1 MESGWFMLIVLAVM
15 GGIIAYLG
23 DKIGSKVGK
32 RKIKLM
38 GLRPKYTS
46 ILVTIMTGISI
57 AVVTL
62 GVMSVLSENARV
74 ALFGMNKLRQQ
85 QHVLE
90 EQRDR
95 LLAEADKLAREMQEK
110 NDLLADNELKL
121 ASQEEQLDGA
131 NDRLRLTLLDL
142 EQVQAARDDASAQLG
157 IVQTAF
163 NQANAD
169 LATARGEI
177 EELEHTK
184 AGLTK
189 TVAALDERNRLLN
202 ESMLTVREGTVLF
215 RVGEVLSSSV
225 LTAGQ
230 PQDETRSQLSG
241 IMVNINNMIRQRL
254 NITDEKAVLLYISP
268 DEFERTVQ
276 ELSNSPKSSKL
287 IRVTA
292 AGNIITGEPALV
304 HVNVYDNNL
313 VYNRGREVYTEY
325 FTSEEIESGAEL
337 QLLHFLHNVNRSAQS
352 DGILPDPLSGNV
364 GALTAV
370 EMFDTIS
377 RMKAYGNTGLT
388 LQAVTTQNI
397 FTAGPL
403 RIEIRVEPNRR

>member
-15 GGIIAYLG
+15 GGLIAYLG

-131 NDRLRLTLLDL
+131 NDHLRLTLLDL
-142 EQVQAARDDASAQLG
+142 EQVQAARDDASAQLE

-163 NQANAD
+163 NQVHAD
-169 LATARGEI
+169 LATAQGEI

-230 PQDETRSQLSG
+230 SQDETRSQLSG

-276 ELSNSPKSSKL
+276 ELSNSPKDSKL

-304 HVNVYDNNL
+304 HVNIYDNNL

-337 QLLHFLHNVNRSAQS
+337 QLLHFLHNVNRSAQA

-388 LQAVTTQNI
+388 LRAVTTQNI

>member
-15 GGIIAYLG
+15 GGLIAYLG

-163 NQANAD
+163 NQVHAD
-169 LATARGEI
+169 LATAQGEI

-230 PQDETRSQLSG
+230 SQDETRSQLSG

-276 ELSNSPKSSKL
+276 ELSNSPKDSKL

-325 FTSEEIESGAEL
+325 FTSEEIESGTEL
-337 QLLHFLHNVNRSAQS
+337 QLLHFLHNVNRSAQA

-388 LQAVTTQNI
+388 LRAVTTQNI

-403 RIEIRVEPNRR
+403 RIEIRVAPNRR

>member
-15 GGIIAYLG
+15 GGLIAYLG

-169 LATARGEI
+169 LATAQGEI

-230 PQDETRSQLSG
+230 SQDETRSQLSG

-276 ELSNSPKSSKL
+276 ELSNSPKDSKL

-337 QLLHFLHNVNRSAQS
+337 QLLHFLHNVNRSAQA

-388 LQAVTTQNI
+388 LRAVTTQNI

>member
-15 GGIIAYLG
+15 GGLIAYLG

-142 EQVQAARDDASAQLG
+142 EQVQAARDDASAQLE

-163 NQANAD
+163 NQVHAD
-169 LATARGEI
+169 LATAQGEI

-230 PQDETRSQLSG
+230 SQDETRSQLSG

-276 ELSNSPKSSKL
+276 ELSNSPKDSKL

-337 QLLHFLHNVNRSAQS
+337 QLLHFLHNVNRSAQA

-388 LQAVTTQNI
+388 LRAVTTQNI

>member
-15 GGIIAYLG
+15 GGLIAYLG

-62 GVMSVLSENARV
+62 GVMSVLSENPRV

-110 NDLLADNELKL
+110 NDLLADNEVKL

-163 NQANAD
+163 NQVHAD
-169 LATARGEI
+169 LATAQGEI

-230 PQDETRSQLSG
+230 SQDETRSQLSG

-276 ELSNSPKSSKL
+276 ELSNSPKDSKL

-304 HVNVYDNNL
+304 HVNIYDNNL

-337 QLLHFLHNVNRSAQS
+337 QLLHFLHNVNRSAQA

-388 LQAVTTQNI
+388 LRAVTTQNI

>member
-15 GGIIAYLG
+15 GGLIAYLG

-142 EQVQAARDDASAQLG
+142 DQVQAARDDASAQLG

-169 LATARGEI
+169 LATAQGEI

-230 PQDETRSQLSG
+230 SQDETRSQLSG

-325 FTSEEIESGAEL
+325 FTSEEIASGAE
-337 QLLHFLHNVNRSAQS
+337 
-352 DGILPDPLSGNV
+352 
-364 GALTAV
+364 
-370 EMFDTIS
+370 
-377 RMKAYGNTGLT
+377 
-388 LQAVTTQNI
+388 
-397 FTAGPL
+397 
-403 RIEIRVEPNRR
+403 

>member
-1 MESGWFMLIVLAVM
+1 M
-15 GGIIAYLG
+15 GGLIAYLG

-169 LATARGEI
+169 LATAQGEI

-230 PQDETRSQLSG
+230 SQDETRSQLSG

-276 ELSNSPKSSKL
+276 ELSNSPKDSKL

-337 QLLHFLHNVNRSAQS
+337 QLLHFLHNVNRSAQA

-370 EMFDTIS
+370 EMFDAIS

-388 LQAVTTQNI
+388 LRAVTTQNI

>member
-15 GGIIAYLG
+15 GGLIAYLG

-163 NQANAD
+163 NQVHAD
-169 LATARGEI
+169 LATAQGEI

-230 PQDETRSQLSG
+230 SQDETRSQLSG

-276 ELSNSPKSSKL
+276 ELSNSPKDSKL

-304 HVNVYDNNL
+304 HVNIYDNNL

-337 QLLHFLHNVNRSAQS
+337 QLLHFLHNVNRSAQA
-352 DGILPDPLSGNV
+352 DGILPDPLNGNV

-388 LQAVTTQNI
+388 LRAVTTQNI

>member
-15 GGIIAYLG
+15 GGLIAYLG

-169 LATARGEI
+169 LATAQGEI

>member
-15 GGIIAYLG
+15 GGLIAYLG

-95 LLAEADKLAREMQEK
+95 LLDEADKLAREMQEK

-121 ASQEEQLDGA
+121 ASQEEPLDGA

-163 NQANAD
+163 NQVHAD
-169 LATARGEI
+169 LATAQGEI

-230 PQDETRSQLSG
+230 SQDETRSQLSG

-276 ELSNSPKSSKL
+276 ELSNSPKDSKL

-304 HVNVYDNNL
+304 HVNIYDNNL

-337 QLLHFLHNVNRSAQS
+337 QLLHFLHNVNRSAQA
-352 DGILPDPLSGNV
+352 DRILPDPLSGNV

-388 LQAVTTQNI
+388 LRAVTTQNI

>member
-15 GGIIAYLG
+15 GGLIAYLG

-110 NDLLADNELKL
+110 NDLLADNEVKL

-142 EQVQAARDDASAQLG
+142 DQVQAARDDASAQLG

-163 NQANAD
+163 NQVHAD
-169 LATARGEI
+169 LATAQGEI

-230 PQDETRSQLSG
+230 SQDETRSQLSG

-276 ELSNSPKSSKL
+276 ELSNSPKDSKL

-304 HVNVYDNNL
+304 HVNIYDNNL

-325 FTSEEIESGAEL
+325 FTSEEIESGTEL
-337 QLLHFLHNVNRSAQS
+337 QLLHFLHNVNRSAQA

-388 LQAVTTQNI
+388 LRAVTTQNI

>member
-15 GGIIAYLG
+15 GGLIAYLG

-95 LLAEADKLAREMQEK
+95 LLAEADKLAKEMQEK
-110 NDLLADNELKL
+110 NDLLADNEVKL

-169 LATARGEI
+169 LATAQGEI

-230 PQDETRSQLSG
+230 SQDETRSQLSG

-276 ELSNSPKSSKL
+276 ELSNSPKDSKL

-337 QLLHFLHNVNRSAQS
+337 QLLHFLHNVNRSAQA

-370 EMFDTIS
+370 EMFDAIS

-388 LQAVTTQNI
+388 LRAVTTQNI

>member
-15 GGIIAYLG
+15 GGLIAYLG

-169 LATARGEI
+169 LATAQGEI

-325 FTSEEIESGAEL
+325 FTSEEIASGAEL

>member
-15 GGIIAYLG
+15 GGLIAYLG

-163 NQANAD
+163 NQVHAD
-169 LATARGEI
+169 LATAQGEI

-202 ESMLTVREGTVLF
+202 KSMLTVREGTVLF

-230 PQDETRSQLSG
+230 SQDETRSQLSG

-276 ELSNSPKSSKL
+276 ELSNSPKDSKL

-304 HVNVYDNNL
+304 HVNIYDNNL

-337 QLLHFLHNVNRSAQS
+337 QLLHFLHNVNRSAQA

-370 EMFDTIS
+370 EMFDAIS

-388 LQAVTTQNI
+388 LRAVTTQNI

>member
-15 GGIIAYLG
+15 GGLIAYLG

-110 NDLLADNELKL
+110 NDLLADNEVKL

-163 NQANAD
+163 NQVHAD
-169 LATARGEI
+169 LATAQGEI

-230 PQDETRSQLSG
+230 SQDETRSQLSG

-276 ELSNSPKSSKL
+276 ELSNSPKDSKL

-304 HVNVYDNNL
+304 HVNIYDNNL

-370 EMFDTIS
+370 EMFDAIS

-388 LQAVTTQNI
+388 LRAVTTQNI

>member
-1 MESGWFMLIVLAVM
+1 MESGWFMLIVLVVM
-15 GGIIAYLG
+15 GGLIAYLG

-110 NDLLADNELKL
+110 NDLLADNEVKL

-163 NQANAD
+163 NQVHAD
-169 LATARGEI
+169 LATAQEEI

-230 PQDETRSQLSG
+230 SQDETRSQLSG

-276 ELSNSPKSSKL
+276 ELSNSPKDSKL

-304 HVNVYDNNL
+304 HVNIYDNNL

-337 QLLHFLHNVNRSAQS
+337 QLLHFLHNVNRSAQA

-388 LQAVTTQNI
+388 LRAVTTQNI

>member
-15 GGIIAYLG
+15 GGLIAYLG

-121 ASQEEQLDGA
+121 ASREEQLDGA

-142 EQVQAARDDASAQLG
+142 EQVQAARDDASAQLE

-163 NQANAD
+163 NQVHAD
-169 LATARGEI
+169 LATAQGEI

-230 PQDETRSQLSG
+230 SQDETRSQLSG

-276 ELSNSPKSSKL
+276 ELSNSPKDSKL

-304 HVNVYDNNL
+304 HVNIYDNNL

-337 QLLHFLHNVNRSAQS
+337 QLLHFLHNVNRSAQA

-388 LQAVTTQNI
+388 LRAVTTQNI

>member
-15 GGIIAYLG
+15 GGLIAYLG

-142 EQVQAARDDASAQLG
+142 DQVQAARDDASAQLG

-169 LATARGEI
+169 LATAQGEI

-230 PQDETRSQLSG
+230 SQDETRSQLSG

-325 FTSEEIESGAEL
+325 FTSEEIASGAEL

-352 DGILPDPLSGNV
+352 DGLLPDPLSGNV

-370 EMFDTIS
+370 EMFDAIS

-388 LQAVTTQNI
+388 LRAVTTQNI

>member
-15 GGIIAYLG
+15 GGLIAYLG

-169 LATARGEI
+169 LATAQGEI

-230 PQDETRSQLSG
+230 SQDETRSQLSG

-304 HVNVYDNNL
+304 HVNIYDNNL

-337 QLLHFLHNVNRSAQS
+337 QLLHFLHNVNRSAQA

-370 EMFDTIS
+370 EMFDAIS

-388 LQAVTTQNI
+388 LRAVTTQNI

>member
-15 GGIIAYLG
+15 GGLIAYLG

-110 NDLLADNELKL
+110 NDLLADNEVKL

-163 NQANAD
+163 NQVHAD
-169 LATARGEI
+169 LATAQGEI

-230 PQDETRSQLSG
+230 SQDETRSQLSG

-276 ELSNSPKSSKL
+276 ELSNSPKDSKL

-337 QLLHFLHNVNRSAQS
+337 QLLHFLHNVNRSAQA

-388 LQAVTTQNI
+388 LRAITTQNI

>member
-15 GGIIAYLG
+15 GGLIAYLG

-121 ASQEEQLDGA
+121 ASQEEQLDGV

-163 NQANAD
+163 NQVHAD
-169 LATARGEI
+169 LATAQGEI

-230 PQDETRSQLSG
+230 SQDETRSQLSG

-276 ELSNSPKSSKL
+276 ELSNSPKDSKL

-304 HVNVYDNNL
+304 HVNIYDNNL
-313 VYNRGREVYTEY
+313 VHNRGREVYTEY

-337 QLLHFLHNVNRSAQS
+337 QLLHFLHNVNRSAQA

-388 LQAVTTQNI
+388 LRAVTTQNI

>member
-15 GGIIAYLG
+15 GGLIAYLG

-110 NDLLADNELKL
+110 NNLLADNELKL

-169 LATARGEI
+169 LATAQGEI

-325 FTSEEIESGAEL
+325 FTSEEIASGAEL

>member
-1 MESGWFMLIVLAVM
+1 MESSWFMLIVLAVM
-15 GGIIAYLG
+15 GGLIAYLG

-169 LATARGEI
+169 LATAQGEI

-230 PQDETRSQLSG
+230 SQDETRSQLSG

-325 FTSEEIESGAEL
+325 FTSEEIASGAEL

>member
-15 GGIIAYLG
+15 GGLIAYLG

-163 NQANAD
+163 NQVHAD
-169 LATARGEI
+169 LATAQGEI

-225 LTAGQ
+225 LTTGQ
-230 PQDETRSQLSG
+230 SQDETRSQLSG

-276 ELSNSPKSSKL
+276 ELSNSPKDSKL

-304 HVNVYDNNL
+304 HVNIYDNNL

-337 QLLHFLHNVNRSAQS
+337 QLLHFLHNVNRSAQA

-388 LQAVTTQNI
+388 LRAVTTQNI

>member
-1 MESGWFMLIVLAVM
+1 MESGWVMLIVLAVM
-15 GGIIAYLG
+15 GGLIAYLG

-110 NDLLADNELKL
+110 NDLLADNEVKL

-163 NQANAD
+163 NQVHAD
-169 LATARGEI
+169 LATAQGEI

-230 PQDETRSQLSG
+230 SQDETRSQLSG

-276 ELSNSPKSSKL
+276 ELSNSPKDSKL

-337 QLLHFLHNVNRSAQS
+337 QLLHFLHNVNRSAQA

-388 LQAVTTQNI
+388 LRAVTTQNI

>member
-15 GGIIAYLG
+15 GGLIAYLG

-163 NQANAD
+163 NQVHAD
-169 LATARGEI
+169 LATAQGEI

-225 LTAGQ
+225 LTAGRS
-230 PQDETRSQLSG
+230 QDETRSQLSG

-276 ELSNSPKSSKL
+276 ELSNSPKDSKL

-304 HVNVYDNNL
+304 HVNIYDNNL

-337 QLLHFLHNVNRSAQS
+337 QLLHFLHNVNRSAQA

-388 LQAVTTQNI
+388 LRAVTTQNI

>member
-15 GGIIAYLG
+15 GGLIAYLG

-95 LLAEADKLAREMQEK
+95 LLAEADKLAREMQGK

-163 NQANAD
+163 NQANTD

-292 AGNIITGEPALV
+292 AGNIIMGEPALV

-325 FTSEEIESGAEL
+325 FTSEEIASGAEL

>member
-15 GGIIAYLG
+15 GGLIAYLG

-163 NQANAD
+163 NQVHAD
-169 LATARGEI
+169 LATAQGEI

-230 PQDETRSQLSG
+230 SQDETRSQLSG

-276 ELSNSPKSSKL
+276 ELSNSPKDSKL

-304 HVNVYDNNL
+304 HVNIYDNNL

-337 QLLHFLHNVNRSAQS
+337 QLLHFLHNVNRSAQA

-370 EMFDTIS
+370 EMFDTNS

-388 LQAVTTQNI
+388 LRAVTTQNI

>member
-15 GGIIAYLG
+15 GGLIAYLG

-62 GVMSVLSENARV
+62 GVMSVLSENVRV

-163 NQANAD
+163 NQVHAD
-169 LATARGEI
+169 LATAQGEI

-230 PQDETRSQLSG
+230 SQDETRSQLSG

-276 ELSNSPKSSKL
+276 ELSNSPKDSKL

-304 HVNVYDNNL
+304 HVNIYDNNL

-337 QLLHFLHNVNRSAQS
+337 QLLHFLHNVNRSAQA

-388 LQAVTTQNI
+388 LRAVTTQNI

>member
-15 GGIIAYLG
+15 GGLIAYLG

-163 NQANAD
+163 NQVHAD
-169 LATARGEI
+169 LATAQGEI

-230 PQDETRSQLSG
+230 SQDETRSQLSG

-276 ELSNSPKSSKL
+276 ELSNSPKDSKL

-304 HVNVYDNNL
+304 HVNIYDNNL

-337 QLLHFLHNVNRSAQS
+337 QLLHFLHNVNRSAQA

>member
-15 GGIIAYLG
+15 GGLIAYLG

-169 LATARGEI
+169 LATAQGEI

-230 PQDETRSQLSG
+230 SQDETRSQLSG

-276 ELSNSPKSSKL
+276 ELSNSPKDSKL

-325 FTSEEIESGAEL
+325 FTSEEIESGTEL
-337 QLLHFLHNVNRSAQS
+337 QLLHFLHNVNRSAQA

-370 EMFDTIS
+370 EMFDAIS

-388 LQAVTTQNI
+388 LRAVTTQNI

>member
-15 GGIIAYLG
+15 GGLIAYLG

-110 NDLLADNELKL
+110 NDLLADNEVKL

-142 EQVQAARDDASAQLG
+142 DQVQAARDDASAQLG

-163 NQANAD
+163 NQVHAD
-169 LATARGEI
+169 LATAQGEI

-230 PQDETRSQLSG
+230 SQDETRSQLSG

-276 ELSNSPKSSKL
+276 ELSNSPKDSKL

-337 QLLHFLHNVNRSAQS
+337 QLLHFLHNVNRSAQA

-370 EMFDTIS
+370 EMFDVIS

-388 LQAVTTQNI
+388 LRAVTTQNI

>member
-15 GGIIAYLG
+15 GGLIAYLG

-142 EQVQAARDDASAQLG
+142 DQVQAARDDASAQLG

-169 LATARGEI
+169 LATAQGEI

-189 TVAALDERNRLLN
+189 TVASLDERNRLLN

-230 PQDETRSQLSG
+230 SQDETRSQLSG

-325 FTSEEIESGAEL
+325 FTSEEIASGAEL

-370 EMFDTIS
+370 EMFDAIS

-388 LQAVTTQNI
+388 LRAVTTQNI

>member
-1 MESGWFMLIVLAVM
+1 MESGWFMLLVLAVM
-15 GGIIAYLG
+15 GGLIAYLG

-110 NDLLADNELKL
+110 NDLLADNEVKL

-163 NQANAD
+163 NQVHAD
-169 LATARGEI
+169 LATAQGEI

-230 PQDETRSQLSG
+230 SQDETRSQLSG

-276 ELSNSPKSSKL
+276 ELSNSPKDSKL

-304 HVNVYDNNL
+304 HVNIYDNNL

-337 QLLHFLHNVNRSAQS
+337 QLLHFLHNVNRSAQA

-388 LQAVTTQNI
+388 LRAVTTQNI

>member
-15 GGIIAYLG
+15 GGLIAYLG

-110 NDLLADNELKL
+110 NDLLADNEVKL

-163 NQANAD
+163 NQVHAD
-169 LATARGEI
+169 LAKAQGEI

-230 PQDETRSQLSG
+230 SQDETRSQLSG

-276 ELSNSPKSSKL
+276 ELSNSPKDSKL

-304 HVNVYDNNL
+304 HVNIYDNNL

-337 QLLHFLHNVNRSAQS
+337 QLLHFLHNVNRSAQA

-388 LQAVTTQNI
+388 LRAITTQNI

>member
-15 GGIIAYLG
+15 GGLIAYLG

-142 EQVQAARDDASAQLG
+142 DQVQAARDDASAQLG

-163 NQANAD
+163 NQVHAD
-169 LATARGEI
+169 LATAQGEI

-230 PQDETRSQLSG
+230 SQDETRSQLSG

-276 ELSNSPKSSKL
+276 ELSNSPKDSKL

-304 HVNVYDNNL
+304 HVNIYDNNL

-337 QLLHFLHNVNRSAQS
+337 QLLHFLHNVNRSAQA

-388 LQAVTTQNI
+388 LRAVTTQNI

>member
-15 GGIIAYLG
+15 GGLIAYLG

-110 NDLLADNELKL
+110 NDLLADNEVKL

-163 NQANAD
+163 NQVHAD
-169 LATARGEI
+169 LATAQGEI

-230 PQDETRSQLSG
+230 SQDEIRSQLSG

-276 ELSNSPKSSKL
+276 ELSNSPKDSKL

-304 HVNVYDNNL
+304 HVNIYDNNL

-337 QLLHFLHNVNRSAQS
+337 QLLHFLHNVNRSAQA
-352 DGILPDPLSGNV
+352 DGILPDHLSGNV

-388 LQAVTTQNI
+388 LRAVTTQNI

>member
-15 GGIIAYLG
+15 GGLIAYLG

-95 LLAEADKLAREMQEK
+95 LLAEADKLARKMQEK

-131 NDRLRLTLLDL
+131 NERLRLTLLDL

-325 FTSEEIESGAEL
+325 FTSEEIASGAEL

>member
-15 GGIIAYLG
+15 GGLIAYLG

-169 LATARGEI
+169 LTTAQGEI

-325 FTSEEIESGAEL
+325 FTSEEIASGAEL